1 MEQPETIEAAERAS
15 GSLER
20 MVRRHLWHVVYD
32 TIFESSS
39 GMDRYSIPHEKL
51 EGHVATL
58 SPSVADV
65 EREIAATL
73 DNQSRV
79 TRIHKATWMGEMLN
93 AA

>member
-1 MEQPETIEAAERAS
+1 MEQSQDVKP
-15 GSLER
+15 GSLTR
-20 MVRRHLWHVVYD
+20 RVRRHLWHVVYD

-51 EGHVATL
+51 EGYVATTA
-58 SPSVADV
+58 SCVNDV

-79 TRIHKATWMGEMLN
+79 TRIHTATWLGEMLN
-93 AA
+93 AV